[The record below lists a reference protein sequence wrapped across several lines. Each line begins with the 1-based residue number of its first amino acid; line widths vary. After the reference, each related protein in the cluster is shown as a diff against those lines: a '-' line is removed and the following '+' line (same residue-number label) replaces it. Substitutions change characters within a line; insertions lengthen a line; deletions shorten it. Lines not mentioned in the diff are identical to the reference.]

1 MRNNST
7 KRIFYEHNKKYATI
21 IKITKFR
28 KKIGKGVLV
37 SNMLKILLAEDEE
50 KMSQLLKQ
58 VLLHENYNV
67 VTAKDGE
74 QALELFYQENFDLVI
89 LDWMMPKMNGL
100 EVAKQIKKELPTKI
114 IMLTAKHMPED
125 EVQALISGVDDYL
138 IKPFHAKLL
147 LVRVSKILGT
157 LTKEGNQILCF
168 YPDTH
173 KATLESKEL
182 NLTKRE
188 YELLY
193 YLHTNRNL
201 ALSREQLL
209 RAVWGM
215 DSDNDERTVDS
226 FIRTLRDKIGKE
238 WIKTIY
244 GIGYQFENQEK

>member
-1 MRNNST
+1 M
-7 KRIFYEHNKKYATI
+7 F
-21 IKITKFR
+21 
-28 KKIGKGVLV
+28 
-37 SNMLKILLAEDEE
+37 KILLAEDEE
-50 KMSQLLKQ
+50 KIRQLLKQ
-58 VLLHENYNV
+58 VLVHENYDV

-89 LDWMMPKMNGL
+89 LDWMMPKISGL
-100 EVAKQIKKELPTKI
+100 EVAKEIKKELPTKI

-125 EVQALISGVDDYL
+125 EVQALLSGVDDYL

-157 LTKEGNQILCF
+157 LTKEGTQTLCF
-168 YPDTH
+168 FPDSY
-173 KATLESKEL
+173 KARLGNKEL
-182 NLTKRE
+182 DLTKKE

-193 YLHTNRNL
+193 FLYINQKLPLTRD
-201 ALSREQLL
+201 QLL
-209 RAVWGM
+209 RGVWGM
-215 DSDNDERTVDS
+215 ENDNDERTVDS

>member
-1 MRNNST
+1 M
-7 KRIFYEHNKKYATI
+7 F
-21 IKITKFR
+21 
-28 KKIGKGVLV
+28 
-37 SNMLKILLAEDEE
+37 KILLAEDEE
-50 KMSQLLKQ
+50 KIRQLLKQ
-58 VLLHENYNV
+58 VLIHENYDV

-89 LDWMMPKMNGL
+89 LDWMMPKISGL
-100 EVAKQIKKELPTKI
+100 EVAKEIKKELPTKI

-125 EVQALISGVDDYL
+125 EVQALLSGVDDYL

-157 LTKEGNQILCF
+157 LTKEGTQTLCF
-168 YPDTH
+168 FPDSY
-173 KATLESKEL
+173 KARLGNKEL
-182 NLTKRE
+182 NLTKKE

-193 YLHTNRNL
+193 FLYINQNL
-201 ALSREQLL
+201 PLTRDQLL
-209 RAVWGM
+209 RGVWGM
-215 DSDNDERTVDS
+215 ENDNDERTVDS